1 MDDTITTALPR
12 SMGTNPKRR
21 IKQPWPSDRE
31 FRILAVDGGGI
42 RGVFPAAFLAA
53 LESSLC
59 AGQPVGDFFE
69 LITGTST
76 GGLIA
81 LGLGA
86 GRSAGELQQLYI
98 DRGPEIFPPYPD
110 TALGRARRTLYNYT
124 VGLARYRCDHLALQA
139 ILREFLGQATFGS
152 SRYRLVIPSTDGRFG
167 ELALFKNRFHP
178 DYRMDHQ
185 KLMFDIGLATSA
197 APTFYP
203 AHDAHGLRYVDGGV
217 WANNPIMLGV
227 IEALVS
233 FDVQPSQI
241 RVLSIGC
248 GDEPF
253 RVSDRMAG
261 RKMIGGGLWSWK
273 LVIGAALRCQSLA
286 ALNQA
291 RLLLGPANITRIEP
305 AIVGKPIAL
314 DDYCRAA
321 NELLPAVGPALSQ
334 HGETILNSFL
344 SAEADRFVP
353 ESQAE

>member
-1 MDDTITTALPR
+1 MHDIVTSALPR
-12 SMGTNPKRR
+12 SAGSNPRQR
-21 IKQPWPSDRE
+21 IKQSWPADRD
-31 FRILAVDGGGI
+31 FRILAIDGGGI

-59 AGQPVGDFFE
+59 AGRPIGDFFD

-86 GRSAGELQQLYI
+86 GRSAAELQELYLE
-98 DRGPEIFPPYPD
+98 RGPEIFPPYPN
-110 TALGRARRTLYNYT
+110 TALGRAHRTLYNYT
-124 VGLARYRCDHLALQA
+124 VGIARYRCDHLALQT
-139 ILREFLGQATFGS
+139 ILREFLGAKTFGD
-152 SRYRLVIPSTDGRFG
+152 SRYRLLVPSTDGRFG
-167 ELALFKNRFHP
+167 ELAVFKNRFHP
-178 DYRMDHQ
+178 DYRMDHR
-185 KLMFDIGLATSA
+185 KLMLDIALATSA

-217 WANNPIMLGV
+217 WANNPVMLGI

-233 FDVQPSQI
+233 FDVKTSQI
-241 RVLSIGC
+241 KVLNVGC

-261 RKMIGGGLWSWK
+261 RKLIGGGLWSWK

-291 RLLLGPANITRIEP
+291 RLLLGPDNVTRVEP
-305 AIVGKPIAL
+305 TIVGKPIAL
-314 DDYCRAA
+314 DDYRRAT

-334 HGETILNSFL
+334 YGGAIAKAFL
-344 SAEADRFVP
+344 SVKADLFAP
-353 ESQAE
+353 QSP